1 MTAMQRRWADLPA
14 AERERRQAQSRADRE
29 RARAGGREVT
39 GSELWR
45 RLEQS
50 RTDRE
55 QAETEDAIHH
65 TIYGGDIN
73 FMDKNDW

>member
-1 MTAMQRRWADLPA
+1 MGARQRRWVDLPA
-14 AERERRQAQSRADRE
+14 EERERRQAQSQADRE
-29 RARAGGREVT
+29 RARTGQTEAT

-45 RLEQS
+45 RLAQS

-55 QAETEDAIHH
+55 QAEIEDAIHH